1 MNPIITAL
9 SAMGKSSC
17 TEIAARLKRDVRETL
32 KDLEEMRDR
41 GLVSFVN
48 GYWSVTAAP
57 APEKLAPA
65 ATVVRVK
72 SKTKPAHAPE
82 PNELRSEIL
91 TLLKASGRAMAT
103 GEIAEQISQRSSSI
117 YSPLGK
123 LAAEGVIVK
132 HLVKRVSYWA
142 MPDATLVTDP
152 AASAEPAEP
161 AKTTP
166 EIVADIPAFT
176 SRAADLIVPT
186 ADGIN
191 RELRRARAR
200 VASLEKL
207 RDTARIFRRQA
218 KLLQEMQL

>member
-9 SAMGKSSC
+9 NAMGKSSC

-41 GLVSFVN
+41 ELVSFVN
-48 GYWSVTAAP
+48 GYWSVAP

-72 SKTKPAHAPE
+72 PKSKPAQTPE

-91 TLLKASGRAMAT
+91 TLLKASGRAMTT

-142 MPDATLVTDP
+142 MPDTTLVTEP

-161 AKTTP
+161 VKTTP

-207 RDTARIFRRQA
+207 RDTTRIFRRHA